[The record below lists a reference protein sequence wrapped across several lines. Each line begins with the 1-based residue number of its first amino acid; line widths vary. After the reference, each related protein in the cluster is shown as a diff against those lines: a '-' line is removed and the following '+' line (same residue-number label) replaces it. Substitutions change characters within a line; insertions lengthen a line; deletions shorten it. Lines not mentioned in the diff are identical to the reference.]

1 MGKTNEIKRRVKEMK
16 DFAAKVNS
24 LLGVRPTMELTIT
37 NGKPSGTF
45 DLRSLNKEIVN
56 NKNVDQ

>member
-1 MGKTNEIKRRVKEMK
+1 MGKTNDMKQRIKEMK

-24 LLGVRPTMELTIT
+24 LLGVRPTMKLTIT

-45 DLRSLNKEIVN
+45 DLRALNQGII
-56 NKNVDQ
+56 KNRR